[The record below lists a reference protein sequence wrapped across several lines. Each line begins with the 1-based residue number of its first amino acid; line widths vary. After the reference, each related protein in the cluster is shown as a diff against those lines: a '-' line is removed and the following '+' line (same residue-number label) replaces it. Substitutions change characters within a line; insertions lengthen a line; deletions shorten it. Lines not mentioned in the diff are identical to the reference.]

1 MGKFVEFFKEQ
12 VSYWLNALGEVE
24 TILKLLLMVQR
35 QWGSLESI
43 FLASADIRAQLP
55 EDTKRFETVD
65 NEFKEQM
72 RDVQVSSIIILPL
85 FACISYPFIFII
97 GKAWSPCLL

>member
-1 MGKFVEFFKEQ
+1 M
-12 VSYWLNALGEVE
+12 E
-24 TILKLLLMVQR
+24 TILKLLLLVQR

-72 RDVQVSSIIILPL
+72 RDIQVSSMTQFIIILIYML
-85 FACISYPFIFII
+85 TFII
-97 GKAWSPCLL
+97 LPRKSLDQARRTCLLPSGWP

>member
-12 VSYWLNALGEVE
+12 VSHWLNALGEVE
-24 TILKLLLMVQR
+24 AVLKLLLLVQR

-43 FLASADIRAQLP
+43 FLGSADIRAQLP
-55 EDTKRFETVD
+55 DDTKRFESVD

-72 RDVQVSSIIILPL
+72 RDIQVRFLLHYFPFQIL
-85 FACISYPFIFII
+85 I
-97 GKAWSPCLL
+97 

>member
-72 RDVQVSSIIILPL
+72 RDVQVSSIIIYLSSPASHIPL
-85 FACISYPFIFII
+85 FS
-97 GKAWSPCLL
+97 L